1 MEHECLTLGCYL
13 SCLLGIESSQKKLAQ
28 KLRVTPQTVNNWI
41 HDRRR
46 PDKDT
51 LLKLC
56 LILRGVPEKAFQLAG
71 YEIDPLAKSWYV
83 EMQIESTPVHDEY
96 LHMKR
101 QLKYLRQ
108 IMKCTDLQ
116 VAADYALDL
125 IEILR
130 MDAQKDSS
138 FLPLQFEALDNL
150 VHLYLNTCTF
160 DDMEQKLKP
169 VIKEMRQI
177 QQEMNDDACLGIL
190 LCREGLALPF
200 YHLKRSFELKESL
213 KLLKRA
219 TRLIKDPNRL
229 IETLWHSCLSLGRLG
244 NAAQFDHAANIM
256 ESKVTELSSK
266 LDINQVWLGYEKLAV
281 ANATMWERFQDKR
294 YMQKSQ
300 EMFYKAKEIYNSVH
314 QSGDSYAHKDIY
326 LEQAELKLA
335 NSQILQMTKEEI
347 LQMANNIL
355 IKGEKIGD
363 PKVVAQ
369 MKEFI
374 DSHGKNIP
382 DTQIIV

>member
-281 ANATMWERFQDKR
+281 ANALMWERFHEKR
-294 YMQKSQ
+294 YLTKSRT
-300 EMFYKAKEIYNSVH
+300 MFKKAKVIYDIVH
-314 QSGDSYAHKDIY
+314 RNGDYNAAMDLNLERDELRLAFCQIIEMTPEEKLHK
-326 LEQAELKLA
+326 AK
-335 NSQILQMTKEEI
+335 KV
-347 LQMANNIL
+347 L
-355 IKGEKIGD
+355 IKSKKLGD
-363 PKVVAQ
+363 PKSVLKMQEYIAS
-369 MKEFI
+369 KGEI
-374 DSHGKNIP
+374 IP
-382 DTQIIV
+382 DSVGIL